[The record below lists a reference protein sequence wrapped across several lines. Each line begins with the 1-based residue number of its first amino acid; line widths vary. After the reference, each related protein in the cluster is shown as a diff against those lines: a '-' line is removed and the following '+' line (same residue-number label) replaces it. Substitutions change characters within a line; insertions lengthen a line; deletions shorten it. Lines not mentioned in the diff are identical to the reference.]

1 MEHEHMRIILD
12 PGHGGTD
19 PGALGKD
26 GYEEKRIALAIALE
40 VRWLLRGAGHEI
52 VMTRDDDRYI
62 GLTARCKMANRW
74 PADLFVSIH
83 LNADPDAD
91 LPGDHEARG
100 QEIWIYPAALQ
111 SRKLAECVAAEIKA
125 AFPDEP
131 FRGVKEDDLAVCR
144 MTQMP
149 AILIE
154 VGFIDNSETARQLS
168 DPAVRMLMAQSIAN
182 GIEKYCQAKP

>member
-40 VRWLLRGAGHEI
+40 VRWLLGGAVHEI

>member
-1 MEHEHMRIILD
+1 MRIILD

-40 VRWLLRGAGHEI
+40 VRWLLGGAVHEI